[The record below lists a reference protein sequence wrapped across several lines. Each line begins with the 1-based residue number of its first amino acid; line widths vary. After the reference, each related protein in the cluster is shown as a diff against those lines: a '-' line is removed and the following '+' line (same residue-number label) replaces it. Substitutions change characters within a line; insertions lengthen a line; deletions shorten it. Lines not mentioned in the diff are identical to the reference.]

1 MTDAAHRPR
10 RPRPPSPTASS
21 IYSVPERVDP
31 TESLHG
37 GPSLSGLSLLSDL
50 SSDGNEPTQT
60 WRPQPKAAAA
70 QASTDTNWL
79 CDDQGERYRLGP
91 RLGQGGF
98 AEVFAAELASS
109 DDSPGTPLLPIA
121 IKRLRPALRADPLRR
136 RQLRREA
143 AILATLHHPNIA
155 AFQTLLEI
163 DGEPAARVY
172 SRWVDGVL
180 DSAVQHPRV
189 VLAETVTPA
198 RARSA
203 PGSFHARLGRR
214 EATLDYATL
223 VFRGAGGWRR
233 TTLDADVFV
242 ASPAW
247 KQGDINAGIF
257 TINFYSDA
265 KSEGSALSI
274 GPDYSTFGNPGA
286 AKNGAAITF
295 DQWFHLHVVIDPA
308 GSARL
313 ELGAQVL
320 EQTFPPLSPNA
331 GAITTVELGISGYNK
346 PCPQFDVWYDNVTI
360 DFQ

>member
-1 MTDAAHRPR
+1 MRARAVVATLVSAAVAAC
-10 RPRPPSPTASS
+10 SL
-21 IYSVPERVDP
+21 IVD
-31 TESLHG
+31 T
-37 GPSLSGLSLLSDL
+37 SDL
-50 SSDGNEPTQT
+50 
-60 WRPQPKAAAA
+60 A
-70 QASTDTNWL
+70 
-79 CDDQGERYRLGP
+79 
-91 RLGQGGF
+91 GG
-98 AEVFAAELASS
+98 AASS
-109 DDSPGTPLLPIA
+109 DAGRADGSSGASSGAGGDAGSPGDATVDAAADGPLG
-121 IKRLRPALRADPLRR
+121 RFCPAGGGHALCADFDDGNLNAGWSDTNVGPTGSL
-136 RQLRREA
+136 
-143 AILATLHHPNIA
+143 ILAT
-155 AFQTLLEI
+155 E
-163 DGEPAARVY
+163 
-172 SRWVDGVL
+172 
-180 DSAVQHPRV
+180 
-189 VLAETVTPA
+189 

-214 EATLDYATL
+214 ESALDYATL

-274 GPDYSTFGNPGA
+274 GPDYATFGNPGA
-286 AKNGAAITF
+286 AKNGAAISF

-313 ELGAQVL
+313 ELGAQLL
-320 EQTFPPLSPNA
+320 EQTFPALSPNA

>member
-1 MTDAAHRPR
+1 MSEGSEEILPIEN
-10 RPRPPSPTASS
+10 PPEIVWGENRSLLLTLRYIQQILRSDPETAS
-21 IYSVPERVDP
+21 D
-31 TESLHG
+31 
-37 GPSLSGLSLLSDL
+37 LLSVAYLD
-50 SSDGNEPTQT
+50 
-60 WRPQPKAAAA
+60 A
-70 QASTDTNWL
+70 
-79 CDDQGERYRLGP
+79 
-91 RLGQGGF
+91 
-98 AEVFAAELASS
+98 
-109 DDSPGTPLLPIA
+109 
-121 IKRLRPALRADPLRR
+121 
-136 RQLRREA
+136 RQIIE
-143 AILATLHHPNIA
+143 
-155 AFQTLLEI
+155 
-163 DGEPAARVY
+163 
-172 SRWVDGVL
+172 
-180 DSAVQHPRV
+180 
-189 VLAETVTPA
+189 
-198 RARSA
+198 
-203 PGSFHARLGRR
+203 
-214 EATLDYATL
+214 
-223 VFRGAGGWRR
+223 
-233 TTLDADVFV
+233 DADVFV